1 MQRKGVLFACTLIAA
16 ILLSACGAGTEPS
29 PDISIVNTPTSETE
43 EIQPEATAVVP
54 TATLPAH
61 AGDYDEFEGAF
72 TLPWTWRDE
81 NPAKWSFTQRPG
93 YLRLYA
99 APYDGGGANILLTPV
114 SGDFVATTRVLF
126 EPGANFQAAGLTLF
140 IEAGIRVNFVR
151 AYCDFIPPCVG
162 NGIYFDYIE
171 EGSAVGENFATEVAV
186 KDEAYLR
193 LERIGDTLIGSYSE
207 DGLNWTV
214 IGTHNLSPFFA
225 SPRIGLFAGQDP
237 DKSDLDIPADFDYF
251 ELVPSQ

>member
-1 MQRKGVLFACTLIAA
+1 MKRKGILFACTLIPA
-16 ILLSACGAGTEPS
+16 ILLTACGAGTGPS
-29 PDISIVNTPTSETE
+29 PDISIVTTSTSGTE
-43 EIQPEATAVVP
+43 DNQPEATPVVP

-61 AGDYDEFEGAF
+61 DGDYDEFEGAF
-72 TLPWTWRDE
+72 ALPWTWRDE
-81 NPAKWSFTQRPG
+81 NPDKWSLTERPG

-99 APYDGGGANILLTPV
+99 APYDGGGANVLLTPV
-114 SGDFVATTRVLF
+114 SGDFVATTHVLF

-162 NGIYFDYIE
+162 NGIYFDYVE
-171 EGSAVGENFATEVAV
+171 EGNAVNGNFATEVAL

-193 LERIGDTLIGSYSE
+193 LERTGDTLTGSYSE
-207 DGLNWTV
+207 DGINWMV
-214 IGTHNLSPFFA
+214 IGTHNLSAFFA

-237 DKSDLDIPADFDYF
+237 DKSDPDIPADFDYF